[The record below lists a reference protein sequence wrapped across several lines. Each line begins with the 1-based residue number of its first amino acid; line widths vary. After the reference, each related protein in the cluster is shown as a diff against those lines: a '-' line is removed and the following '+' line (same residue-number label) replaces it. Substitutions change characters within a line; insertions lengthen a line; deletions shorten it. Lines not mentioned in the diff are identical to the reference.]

1 MGLVEAS
8 PNDTMIELTK
18 LNGQKFTLNA
28 IYIEQV
34 QAFPDTTITLTNG
47 RKFVVRDSVVQVQDA
62 VSNFYKEISIIG
74 RPIPRGDGDER

>member
-1 MGLVEAS
+1 
-8 PNDTMIELTK
+8 MIELTK

-47 RKFVVRDSVVQVQDA
+47 RKFVVKEGVWEVKEA
-62 VSNFYKEISIIG
+62 VNEFYKGISIIG
-74 RPIPRGDGDER
+74 LPRQKEDESL